1 MIIQYILKPK
11 IQPYPELL
19 SHNRNTQEKNWST
32 DFCVLAEDINQYSK
46 EKVLTI
52 VIVITSTTLQIYSR

>member
-19 SHNRNTQEKNWST
+19 SHNYIEIPRRKIGSRN
-32 DFCVLAEDINQYSK
+32 FCVLAEDINYSK
-46 EKVLTI
+46 EKKF
-52 VIVITSTTLQIYSR
+52 